1 MGSAWNYSA
10 KECSADGKFS
20 AEFDGHEIAMGA
32 PSLGELRL
40 YANAEFLRG
49 GVNLQSGF
57 NGDVSAE
64 AQGLNLKREESDGE
78 SENVKFSRSG
88 DLSQQILLSEQA
100 TACFTF
106 SDDSQFLAF
115 AEWTADK
122 MQLVK
127 VQRLADMSIKTVDGL
142 QRVAEFLSF
151 RDGLLEI
158 LDSPIFMPESFWVDV
173 RELFDDEIKS

>member
-20 AEFDGHEIAMGA
+20 AEFEGHEIAMGA

-40 YANAEFLRG
+40 YASAELLRG

-57 NGDVSAE
+57 NGDANAE
-64 AQGLNLKREESDGE
+64 AQGLNLKREESDSK
-78 SENVKFSRSG
+78 SENVKFSQSG
-88 DLSQQILLSEQA
+88 EIEQILLSEQA

-106 SDDSQFLAF
+106 SDDSRFLAF

-127 VQRLADMSIKTVDGL
+127 VLRLADMSLKTVDGL

-151 RDGLLEI
+151 KDGLLEI

-173 RELFDDEIKS
+173 RELFDDEIKG

>member
-20 AEFDGHEIAMGA
+20 AEFEGHEIAMGA

-40 YANAEFLRG
+40 YASAEFLRG

-57 NGDVSAE
+57 NGDASAD
-64 AQGLNLKREESDGE
+64 AQGLNLKRKENDSK

-88 DLSQQILLSEQA
+88 EIEQILLSEQA

-106 SDDSQFLAF
+106 SDDSRFLAF
-115 AEWTADK
+115 A
-122 MQLVK
+122 Q
-127 VQRLADMSIKTVDGL
+127 
-142 QRVAEFLSF
+142 
-151 RDGLLEI
+151 
-158 LDSPIFMPESFWVDV
+158 
-173 RELFDDEIKS
+173 

>member
-20 AEFDGHEIAMGA
+20 AEFEGHEIAMGA

-40 YANAEFLRG
+40 YA
-49 GVNLQSGF
+49 
-57 NGDVSAE
+57 SAE
-64 AQGLNLKREESDGE
+64 AQGLNLKREESD
-78 SENVKFSRSG
+78 SENENVNFSQS
-88 DLSQQILLSEQA
+88 DEIEQILLSEQA

-106 SDDSQFLAF
+106 SDDSRFLAF

-173 RELFDDEIKS
+173 RELFDDEIKG

>member
-10 KECSADGKFS
+10 KERSADGKFS
-20 AEFDGHEIAMGA
+20 AEFEGHEIAMGA

-40 YANAEFLRG
+40 YASAELLRG
-49 GVNLQSGF
+49 DVNF
-57 NGDVSAE
+57 GDAN
-64 AQGLNLKREESDGE
+64 AQMQGLDLKRKK
-78 SENVKFSRSG
+78 SENVKFSQSG
-88 DLSQQILLSEQA
+88 ESEQILLSEQA

-106 SDDSQFLAF
+106 SDDSRFLAF

-127 VQRLADMSIKTVDGL
+127 VLRLADMSLKTVDGL
-142 QRVAEFLSF
+142 QRVVEFLSF

>member
-1 MGSAWNYSA
+1 MASAWNYSA
-10 KECSADGKFS
+10 KECSADGKFG
-20 AEFDGHEIAMGA
+20 AKFEGHEIAMGA

-40 YANAEFLRG
+40 YASAELLRG

-57 NGDVSAE
+57 NGDANAE
-64 AQGLNLKREESDGE
+64 AQGLNLKREESE
-78 SENVKFSRSG
+78 SENVKFSQSG
-88 DLSQQILLSEQA
+88 EIEQILLSEQA
-100 TACFTF
+100 TACFMF
-106 SDDSQFLAF
+106 SDDSRFLAF

-122 MQLVK
+122 MQLAK
-127 VQRLADMSIKTVDGL
+127 VLRLADMSLKTVDRL

-158 LDSPIFMPESFWVDV
+158 LDSPIFMPESFWLDV

>member
-1 MGSAWNYSA
+1 MASAWNYSA
-10 KECSADGKFS
+10 KECSADGKFG
-20 AEFDGHEIAMGA
+20 AKFEGHEIAMGA

-40 YANAEFLRG
+40 YA
-49 GVNLQSGF
+49 
-57 NGDVSAE
+57 SAE
-64 AQGLNLKREESDGE
+64 AQGLNLKCEEIE
-78 SENVKFSRSG
+78 SENVKFSQSG
-88 DLSQQILLSEQA
+88 EIEQILLSEQA

-106 SDDSQFLAF
+106 SDDSRFLAF

-127 VQRLADMSIKTVDGL
+127 VLRLADMSIKTVGGL

-173 RELFDDEIKS
+173 RELFDDEIKG

>member
-1 MGSAWNYSA
+1 MGLAWDYSA
-10 KECSADGKFS
+10 KECSSDGKFC
-20 AEFDGHEIAMGA
+20 AEFEGHEIAMGA

-40 YANAEFLRG
+40 YA
-49 GVNLQSGF
+49 
-57 NGDVSAE
+57 SAK
-64 AQGLNLKREESDGE
+64 AHDLNLKYEGSDSK
-78 SENVKFSRSG
+78 SENVKFSQSG
-88 DLSQQILLSEQA
+88 EILLSEQA

-106 SDDSQFLAF
+106 SDDSRFLAF

-127 VQRLADMSIKTVDGL
+127 VLRLADMSLKTVDGL

-158 LDSPIFMPESFWVDV
+158 LSSPIFMPESFWVDV
-173 RELFDDEIKS
+173 RELFDDEIKG

>member
-20 AEFDGHEIAMGA
+20 AEFDGLDLAMGA

-40 YANAEFLRG
+40 YA
-49 GVNLQSGF
+49 
-57 NGDVSAE
+57 SAE
-64 AQGLNLKREESDGE
+64 AQDLNLKREESE
-78 SENVKFSRSG
+78 SENVKFSQSG
-88 DLSQQILLSEQA
+88 EIEQILLSEQA
-100 TACFTF
+100 TACFMF
-106 SDDSQFLAF
+106 SDDSRFLAF

-122 MQLVK
+122 MQLAK
-127 VQRLADMSIKTVDGL
+127 VLRLADMSIKTVDGL
-142 QRVAEFLSF
+142 QRVVEFLSF
-151 RDGLLEI
+151 KDGLLEI

>member
-1 MGSAWNYSA
+1 MGSAWNCSA
-10 KECSADGKFS
+10 KECSTGGKFS
-20 AEFDGHEIAMGA
+20 AEFEGHEIAMGA

-40 YANAEFLRG
+40 YA
-49 GVNLQSGF
+49 
-57 NGDVSAE
+57 SAK
-64 AQGLNLKREESDGE
+64 AQDLNLKREESDNKN
-78 SENVKFSRSG
+78 ENVKFSQS
-88 DLSQQILLSEQA
+88 DEILLSEQA
-100 TACFTF
+100 TACFMF

-115 AEWTADK
+115 AEWTTDK

-127 VQRLADMSIKTVDGL
+127 VLRLADMSIKTVDRL

>member
-1 MGSAWNYSA
+1 MASAWNYSA

-20 AEFDGHEIAMGA
+20 AEFEGHEIAMGA

-40 YANAEFLRG
+40 YAR
-49 GVNLQSGF
+49 
-57 NGDVSAE
+57 AE
-64 AQGLNLKREESDGE
+64 AQGLNLKREESE
-78 SENVKFSRSG
+78 SENVKFSQSG
-88 DLSQQILLSEQA
+88 EIDQILLSEQA

-106 SDDSQFLAF
+106 SDDSRFLAF

-127 VQRLADMSIKTVDGL
+127 VLRLADMSLKTVDRL

>member
-1 MGSAWNYSA
+1 MGLAWDYSA
-10 KECSADGKFS
+10 KECSSDGKFC
-20 AEFDGHEIAMGA
+20 AEFEGHEIAMGA

-40 YANAEFLRG
+40 YA
-49 GVNLQSGF
+49 
-57 NGDVSAE
+57 SAK
-64 AQGLNLKREESDGE
+64 AQDLNLKYEGSDSK
-78 SENVKFSRSG
+78 SENVKFSQSG
-88 DLSQQILLSEQA
+88 EILLSEQA

-106 SDDSQFLAF
+106 SDDSRFLAF

-127 VQRLADMSIKTVDGL
+127 VLRLADMSLKTVDGL

-151 RDGLLEI
+151 KDGLLEI

-173 RELFDDEIKS
+173 RALFDDEIKS

>member
-1 MGSAWNYSA
+1 MGLAWSYSA

-20 AEFDGHEIAMGA
+20 AKFDGLDLAMGA

-40 YANAEFLRG
+40 YA
-49 GVNLQSGF
+49 
-57 NGDVSAE
+57 SAE
-64 AQGLNLKREESDGE
+64 AQDLNLKRKENGGE
-78 SENVKFSRSG
+78 SENVKFSQSG
-88 DLSQQILLSEQA
+88 EIEQILLSEQA

-106 SDDSQFLAF
+106 SDDSRFLAF

-127 VQRLADMSIKTVDGL
+127 VLRLADMSLKTVDGL
-142 QRVAEFLSF
+142 QRVVEFLSF

-158 LDSPIFMPESFWVDV
+158 LDSPIFMPKSFWVDV
-173 RELFDDEIKS
+173 SELFDDEIKS

>member
-10 KECSADGKFS
+10 KECSSDGKFS
-20 AEFDGHEIAMGA
+20 AEFDGLDIAMGA

-40 YANAEFLRG
+40 YASAELLRDCL
-49 GVNLQSGF
+49 NLQSGL
-57 NGDVSAE
+57 NGDANAD
-64 AQGLNLKREESDGE
+64 AQGLNLKRKESDGE
-78 SENVKFSRSG
+78 SENVEFSRSG
-88 DLSQQILLSEQA
+88 EIEQILLSEQA

-115 AEWTADK
+115 AEWTAEK

-127 VQRLADMSIKTVDGL
+127 VLRLAYMSIKTVDRL

-173 RELFDDEIKS
+173 RELFNNEIKG